1 MKPQNII
8 ITGGASGLGLEL
20 AQRYARQG
28 ANIALLDLTKAEKAL
43 DTVKQACR
51 SSTQQVE
58 LLSVDISQ
66 FNDVKRVVAKAV
78 NIMGSP
84 DIVINCAGINNACG
98 IFDQIDHNSFENVVK
113 VNLFGSRNI
122 AEAVLPY
129 MKGRQ
134 SKIVFIASLAGI
146 VGNYG
151 YAPYCASKFGVMGL
165 ANCLR
170 IELKPHNIEVQ
181 VVCPPEI
188 DTPMVHD
195 EHKTIHPT
203 TLKLKLMAGALGLEE
218 AIDGIMKGL
227 NTKRFLI
234 IPGKLAKF
242 TYYLSRFAPSFVTH
256 GVVDLIVARTSRS

>member
-8 ITGGASGLGLEL
+8 ITGGASGLGLEI

-28 ANIALLDLTKAEKAL
+28 ANIALLDLTKSDKAL
-43 DTVKQACR
+43 DKVKRACR
-51 SSTQQVE
+51 SNTQKVE
-58 LLSVDISQ
+58 LFSVDISQ
-66 FNDVKRVVAKAV
+66 FDQVKKVAAKAV
-78 NIMGSP
+78 NIVGSP

-98 IFDQIDHNSFENVVK
+98 VFEQIDQNAFEKVVK

-151 YAPYCASKFGVMGL
+151 YTPYCASKFGVMGL

-170 IELKPHNIEVQ
+170 IELKPHKIKVQ

-188 DTPMVHD
+188 DTPMVVD

-203 TLKLKLMAGALGLEE
+203 TLKLKLMAGSLGLEE

-227 NTKRFLI
+227 KSKRFLI

-242 TYYLSRFAPSFVTH
+242 TYYLNRFAPSFITH
-256 GVVDLIVARTSRS
+256 GVVDWVVAGSDN